1 MKLVKFEDVHGK
13 ETFINAD
20 RLNFIADYGSGTSEL
35 NFGGEESTVYVA
47 MEVSVVA
54 KTLVKATAEK

>member
-1 MKLVKFEDVHGK
+1 MKLVKFQDIHGK
-13 ETFINAD
+13 ETFINPD

-47 MEVSVVA
+47 MEVSAVA
-54 KTLVKATAEK
+54 KTLLKGTSEK

>member
-1 MKLVKFEDVHGK
+1 MKLVKFQDIHGK
-13 ETFINAD
+13 ETFINPD

-47 MEVSVVA
+47 MEVSAVA
-54 KTLVKATAEK
+54 KTLLKGTTEK

>member
-13 ETFINAD
+13 ETFINAE

-47 MEVSVVA
+47 MEVSAVA
-54 KTLVKATAEK
+54 ITLLKATTGK